1 MTAWH
6 ERRMMAIDFE
16 STSADPEVAR
26 PVSCCV
32 AWVGG
37 GEATE
42 LRRWLINAG
51 VDIPA
56 EATAIHGITTEQ
68 VRAGGVPVKAAV
80 EGILGELD
88 IAHAEQMPLVVMN
101 ARYDLTLLD
110 REHRRQFG
118 EDLPIGLFR
127 PVVDP
132 MVIDRALDKWR
143 KGKRTLTDLCAT
155 YRVNLDGAH
164 AADSDALAAARLAW
178 RMAGVFPV
186 ECANLENL
194 HDKQT
199 AWAAEQATSLAD
211 YFRRLAAQQSDPVE
225 REALLVKA
233 DGVDGA
239 WPLRPFRETR
249 EAVA

>member
-6 ERRMMAIDFE
+6 ERRMMALDFE
-16 STSADPEVAR
+16 STGVDPETAR
-26 PVSCCV
+26 PVSACI

-42 LRRWLINAG
+42 LRRWLINPG
-51 VDIPA
+51 VPIPA
-56 EATAIHGITTEQ
+56 EATAVHGVTDEQ
-68 VRAGGVPVKAAV
+68 VAADGIAASDAV
-80 EGILGELD
+80 EGVLGELD
-88 IAHAEQMPLVVMN
+88 LARAEQMPLVVMN

-110 REHRRQFG
+110 REHRRHFG
-118 EDLPIGLFR
+118 EGAPAELLR

-164 AADSDALAAARLAW
+164 AADADAVAAARLAW
-178 RMAGVFPV
+178 RMANVFTAD
-186 ECANLENL
+186 CADLDAL

-211 YFRRLAAQQSDPVE
+211 YFRRLAAKQSDPAE

-233 DGVDGA
+233 DGVSGE
-239 WPLRPFRETR
+239 WPLRAFRGTT